1 MRYLLLWAGLLLAM
15 RVAGQAI
22 QPFDIPVFRGE
33 PKEKTL
39 LLNLAD
45 SARSVSAQT
54 FWDKGGRLLP
64 AELQP
69 ILIRSAKSGTALVV
83 RLENTLNL
91 PPSGGWIEVRVGGQL
106 RAAGRLIVTQV
117 RSPATPPIDAPS
129 GVGEGTV
136 KFWRLS
142 GAVNGQEIRHGS
154 NSRLVSAQFFR
165 DDTGQ
170 IDPLI
175 RIEIIDENRIRLIA
189 PPGETVS
196 GQLTTIIIQKL
207 TQ

>member
-1 MRYLLLWAGLLLAM
+1 MRYLLLWAGLLLVM
-15 RVAGQAI
+15 HVAGQAI

-39 LLNLAD
+39 LLQLAD
-45 SARSVSAQT
+45 SARSVEAKT
-54 FWDKGGRLLP
+54 YWDKGGRLLP

-69 ILIRSAKSGTALVV
+69 ILIRSARPGVALVV

-91 PPSGGWIEVRVGGQL
+91 PASGGWIEIRVGGQL
-106 RAAGRLIVTQV
+106 RAQGKLIVTQV
-117 RSPATPPIDAPS
+117 RSPVTPPIDAPS
-129 GVGEGTV
+129 GVGEGAV

-142 GAVNGQEIRHGS
+142 GATSGQEIRHGS
-154 NSRLVSAQFFR
+154 GSRLVTAQFFR

-170 IDPLI
+170 IDPLV

-189 PPGETVS
+189 PPGEVVS
-196 GQLTTIIIQKL
+196 GQLTTLIIQKL